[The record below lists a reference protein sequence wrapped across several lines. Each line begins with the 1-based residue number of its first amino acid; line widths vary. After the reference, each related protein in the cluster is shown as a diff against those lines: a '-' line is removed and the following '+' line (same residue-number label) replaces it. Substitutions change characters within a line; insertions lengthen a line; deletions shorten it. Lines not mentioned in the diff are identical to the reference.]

1 MHHEIDCLHCDFSYF
16 CSFFVNFVEYCYPY
30 KSTCPSCEPIY
41 LLPSNQKFEECAKFC
56 YNFIQDILIE
66 HYNEPKHQIHLS
78 TVEAL
83 LIIIT
88 GLTSVSLVLLLS
100 LVVLKVMKK
109 GRRRIKSDVIP
120 MYPMDHA
127 TIKTIS
133 TSVPNTSVATH
144 NSRVPTEDRAPSTR
158 DSNESYENPL
168 MIPNASRNR
177 LPPL

>member
-1 MHHEIDCLHCDFSYF
+1 MRFLVLISLLTCVSTAQEDPKSCGNCKHK
-16 CSFFVNFVEYCYPY
+16 VEYCDPY
-30 KSTCPSCEPIY
+30 ESTCQSCEAICLP
-41 LLPSNQKFEECAKFC
+41 PSNQKFEECAKFC

-109 GRRRIKSDVIP
+109 GRRRIKSDIIP
-120 MYPMDHA
+120 TYRW
-127 TIKTIS
+127 TIQ
-133 TSVPNTSVATH
+133 
-144 NSRVPTEDRAPSTR
+144 
-158 DSNESYENPL
+158 PL
-168 MIPNASRNR
+168 KP
-177 LPPL
+177 